1 GGGFQSP
8 LAAQR
13 LGPAMA
19 IAGSLAEPELLTRAI
34 CYLAD
39 YDAARHINGVI
50 VPVDGGWS
58 VM

>member
-1 GGGFQSP
+1 
-8 LAAQR
+8 
-13 LGPAMA
+13 MA